1 MSSVCLPLSLINLGL
16 ISCWVAMLVAI
27 LWLWLVNDDTNA
39 ILVLLHVHDG
49 LMLLMKSIMC

>member
-1 MSSVCLPLSLINLGL
+1 MTSVCLPLSLINLGL

-27 LWLWLVNDDTNA
+27 LWLWLVNDDTDV

-49 LMLLMKSIMC
+49 LMLLIKSI

>member
-1 MSSVCLPLSLINLGL
+1 MNLDL
-16 ISCWVAMLVAI
+16 ISCWVAILVAI

-49 LMLLMKSIMC
+49 LMLLMKSIMY